1 MNKPCKKKSGEHL
14 PAYSR
19 YSMLTTLEYFKI
31 PGTEFPPAWADRN
44 IIKVRS
50 DDKMQEKAK

>member
-1 MNKPCKKKSGEHL
+1 VQKKSGEHL